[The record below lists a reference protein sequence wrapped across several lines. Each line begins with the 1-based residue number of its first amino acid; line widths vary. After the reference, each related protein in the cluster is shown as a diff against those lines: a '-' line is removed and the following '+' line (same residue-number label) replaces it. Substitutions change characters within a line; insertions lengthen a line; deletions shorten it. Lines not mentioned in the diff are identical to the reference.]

1 MAAEISKRKRG
12 ADDGDREHRAV
23 KRIRTHPKHNL
34 LEISDEVLLRILS
47 YLPTSDLLRAERWV
61 FQNCC
66 CIYQLLISPSVSRRM
81 RALAADGGI
90 WKAKYSDTFAR
101 PRLVPSIPT
110 QRDGPVD
117 WKGRF
122 KTRTNWLN
130 GKATFRELEVASPPT
145 PSILAKVHNGTIFTV
160 DRSGLRAWSQKD
172 GTRRLKAEFL
182 LDATPK
188 VTCIAAETV
197 GKDDH
202 VLLGFE
208 DGSLLVYS
216 YTAEAQFEL
225 LSNHR
230 SADGLLLAASL
241 ASPYI
246 MTASQNKFL
255 AIYRRD
261 ARSAPGTDRSAVL
274 LMVRLQFGSSFS
286 PVSVF
291 LRRTPGRIV
300 AAAAYAFER
309 LYSGWCLG
317 LQEIQ
322 LTDMGDLV
330 ESRLASTL
338 ERPRNRKTT
347 RQEKWNMS
355 TRSTSSTRLP
365 LHPQMMSPPTSLSY
379 QHPYLIGTLADN
391 TMMMY
396 LVTSSSA
403 KLEISAG
410 RRLWGHTSAISR
422 AEVNSRGK
430 AVSISSRGNEM
441 RIWEL
446 ENVMM
451 GTQQRTSI
459 EIQPVNRC
467 NSGARRGSSLEI
479 ASVEAGRELDQI
491 RRWVGF
497 DDEQV
502 VVLSETED
510 QRQIMAMYDFT

>member
-1 MAAEISKRKRG
+1 
-12 ADDGDREHRAV
+12 
-23 KRIRTHPKHNL
+23 
-34 LEISDEVLLRILS
+34 
-47 YLPTSDLLRAERWV
+47 
-61 FQNCC
+61 
-66 CIYQLLISPSVSRRM
+66 M

-101 PRLVPSIPT
+101 SRLVPSLPT
-110 QRDGPVD
+110 RRDGSID

-160 DRSGLRAWSQKD
+160 DRLGLRAWSQKD
-172 GTRRLKAEFL
+172 GTRRLKADL
-182 LDATPK
+182 RLDATPK
-188 VTCIAAETV
+188 ATCIAAETV
-197 GKDDH
+197 GKDEQI
-202 VLLGFE
+202 LLGFE
-208 DGSLLVYS
+208 DGSLLIYN
-216 YTAEAQFEL
+216 YTAESQFNL
-225 LSNHR
+225 LSSHK
-230 SADGLLLAASL
+230 STDGPIWAASL
-241 ASPYI
+241 AFPYI
-246 MTASQNKFL
+246 ITASQNKFL
-255 AIYRRD
+255 AIYQRD
-261 ARSAPGTDRSAVL
+261 GKSAPGADRSAVSQ
-274 LMVRLQFGSSFS
+274 MVRLQYGASFS
-286 PVSVF
+286 PVSVC
-291 LRRTPGRIV
+291 LRRTPGRII

-322 LTDMGDLV
+322 LTDTGGLV
-330 ESRLASTL
+330 DSRLASTL
-338 ERPRNRKTT
+338 EKPRHRKTM

-355 TRSTSSTRLP
+355 TRSTSSTPLP

-379 QHPYLIGTLADN
+379 QHPYLIATLADN

-396 LVTSSSA
+396 LVTSSDDR
-403 KLEISAG
+403 LEISSG

-422 AEVNSRGK
+422 AEVNNRGK
-430 AVSISSRGNEM
+430 AVSISSRGHEM
-441 RIWEL
+441 RVWEL

-459 EIQPVNRC
+459 QIEPVNRF
-467 NSGARRGSSLEI
+467 NAGARRGSGLEI
-479 ASVEAGRELDQI
+479 DSVEIERELEQF

-502 VVLSETED
+502 VVLSETND